1 MRARF
6 VERTG
11 VRVHFEMSGE
21 GPPVVL
27 LHGGAG
33 DRTMWRHASYVEGL
47 DGYTCVLV
55 DSRGHGHSDGPVG
68 EAAYRLEE
76 YAADVEAVIEA
87 LGAACVALWGYS
99 DGGRHVAAAVAEC
112 VRTWLA
118 P

>member
-1 MRARF
+1 VRARF

-55 DSRGHGHSDGPVG
+55 DSRGHGHSDGPV
-68 EAAYRLEE
+68 AAKRPT
-76 YAADVEAVIEA
+76 
-87 LGAACVALWGYS
+87 GS
-99 DGGRHVAAAVAEC
+99 RSTP
-112 VRTWLA
+112 RTWRR
-118 P
+118 